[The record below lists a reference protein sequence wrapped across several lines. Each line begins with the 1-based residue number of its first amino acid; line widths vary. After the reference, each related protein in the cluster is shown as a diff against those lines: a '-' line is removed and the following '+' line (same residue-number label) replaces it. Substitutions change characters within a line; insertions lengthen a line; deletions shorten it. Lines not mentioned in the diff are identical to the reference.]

1 MNTPLRRVSLV
12 VMGLIVLLLGQATW
26 VQVVK
31 ADDYRSNPYNQ
42 RVLLDEYSRQRGQIS
57 AGGEVLA
64 SSVPTDGKLKYL
76 RQYADGPMYAPLT
89 GYYSQVYG
97 TSGIERAMDSVLDGT
112 DDRLFVRRISDAIT
126 GRTPAGGNVALTI
139 DPKVQRAAYDAM
151 TSKGYSG
158 SVVAIRPQT
167 GEILAMVST
176 PSYDP
181 NPLASHDGP
190 TQKSAWNRLDPNTS
204 ASPLIDK
211 AISSTY
217 PPGST
222 FKLVSSAAALENGLI
237 QPNSPVTAAP
247 RITLPDGTTTLENYN
262 GEACGSGSTVPF
274 SVAFAKS
281 CNGPFAQLAD
291 QVGGDKLRAMATA
304 LGMENPAQTIP
315 MPVAESDLGD
325 LSDASALAQ
334 SGIGQRDVR
343 MTPLQNAMI
352 AATIANGGL
361 PMQPHVVSQIQG
373 QDLSVVDTT
382 DPDRGTRAFS
392 ASTASTLTQLMI
404 GSENGGTGSTNSGKI
419 PGIQLASK
427 TGTAE
432 WGSTPKVS
440 PPHTWYD
447 AFGPVPNPQ
456 VAVSVIVEKG
466 GNRGDDATGSSVA
479 GPVGRAVIA
488 AALQQG
494 GR

>member
-1 MNTPLRRVSLV
+1 VNTPLRRVSLV

-31 ADDYRSNPYNQ
+31 ADDYKSNQYNQ

-57 AGGEVLA
+57 AGGDVLA
-64 SSVPTDGKLKYL
+64 ASVPTNDRLKYL
-76 RQYADGPMYAPLT
+76 RQYSSGPTYAPIT

-97 TSGIERAMDSVLDGT
+97 STGVERAEDSVLNGT
-112 DDRLFVRRISDAIT
+112 DDRLFVRRISDVIT
-126 GRTPAGGNVALTI
+126 GRAPAGGNVALTI
-139 DPKVQRAAYDAM
+139 DPKVQQVAYDAM
-151 TSKGYSG
+151 ASKGYSG

-167 GEILAMVST
+167 GEILALVST
-176 PSYDP
+176 PSFDP
-181 NPLASHDGP
+181 NPLASHDG
-190 TQKSAWNRLDPNTS
+190 TAQKAAWNALDPNS
-204 ASPLIDK
+204 PDSPLIDK
-211 AISSTY
+211 AVSSTY

-222 FKLVSSAAALENGLI
+222 FKLVNTAAALEANAI
-237 QPNSPVTAAP
+237 TPDSPVTAAP
-247 RITLPDGTTTLENYN
+247 RITLPDSVTTLENYD
-262 GEACGSGSTVPF
+262 GEACGSGPTVPF

-281 CNGPFAQLAD
+281 CNAPFAQLAD
-291 QVGGDKLRAMATA
+291 QIGADKLRAQAA
-304 LGMENPAQTIP
+304 AFGMENANLTVP
-315 MPVAESDLGD
+315 MPVAESSVGELGD
-325 LSDASALAQ
+325 GAALAQ

-352 AATIANGGL
+352 TSTIANGGV
-361 PMQPHVVSQIQG
+361 PMQPHLVSQIQG

-382 DPDRGTRAFS
+382 EPDRGSRAIS
-392 ASTASTLTQLMI
+392 SSTAATLTQLMI
-404 GSENGGTGSTNSGKI
+404 GSENGGTSGGKI
-419 PGIQLASK
+419 PGVQLASK

-432 WGSTPKVS
+432 WGPTPKTS

-447 AFGPVPNPQ
+447 VFGPVPDPQ

-479 GPVGRAVIA
+479 GPVGRAVVA

>member
-1 MNTPLRRVSLV
+1 VNTPLRRVSLV

-31 ADDYRSNPYNQ
+31 ADEYKANPYNS
-42 RVLLDEYSRQRGQIS
+42 RVLLDEYNRQRGQIS

-64 SSVPTDGKLKYL
+64 SSVPTDDRFKYL
-76 RQYADGPMYAPLT
+76 RQYSNGPMYSPVT
-89 GYYSQVYG
+89 GYYSQLYG
-97 TSGIERAMDSVLDGT
+97 TSGIERSMDSVLNGS
-112 DDRLFVRRISDAIT
+112 DDRLFVRRISDVIT
-126 GRTPAGGNVALTI
+126 GRSPAGGNVALTI
-139 DPKVQRAAYDAM
+139 DPKVQQVAYQAM
-151 TSKGYSG
+151 ASRGYEG

-167 GEILAMVST
+167 GEILALVST

-181 NPLASHDGP
+181 NPLASHNGQ
-190 TQKSAWNRLDPNTS
+190 TQRDAWQSLDAS
-204 ASPLIDK
+204 SGDSPLVNR
-211 AISSTY
+211 AISQRF

-222 FKLVSSAAALENGLI
+222 FKLVTTATALEANMI
-237 QPNSPVTAAP
+237 TPDTPVTAEP
-247 RITLPDGTTTLENYN
+247 RITLPDSTTTLENYD
-262 GEACGSGSTVPF
+262 GERCGPGPTVPF
-274 SVAFAKS
+274 STAFTKS

-291 QVGGDKLRAMATA
+291 QVGADRLRAQGTA
-304 LGMENPAQTIP
+304 FGMENPNLTIP
-315 MPVAESDLGD
+315 MPVVESVLGD
-325 LSDASALAQ
+325 LADGASLAQ
-334 SGIGQRDVR
+334 SGIGQRDVA

-352 AATIANGGL
+352 TATIANGGI

-382 DPDRGTRAFS
+382 EPDRLSRAIS
-392 ASTASTLTQLMI
+392 GSTASTLTGLMI
-404 GSENGGTGSTNSGKI
+404 GSENGGNSGGKI

-432 WGSTPKVS
+432 WGPTPKTS

-447 AFGPVPNPQ
+447 VFGPVPNPQ

-479 GPVGRAVIA
+479 GPVGRAVVA
-488 AALQQG
+488 AALQG